1 MKKTILTTIIVLF
14 SLILPIAVQA
24 QTLYESRVSVGGK
37 VGMTMSKTMFA
48 PSVQQ
53 AMLSGFT
60 AGVTFRYAEEKN
72 FGLLAEFNITQRGWK
87 EDFEEYP
94 FEYSRQLT
102 YLQIPIMTHI
112 TFGSTKVKGFFNA
125 GPEFGY
131 MIGESVTANFNVNDY
146 ANVDGFQ
153 IVNRHNEQL
162 VLPIKNKLD
171 YGISAGAG
179 IEFIAKRKHSF
190 MLEGRFY
197 YGLGNIFGSRKKDAF
212 SASTSMSI
220 MITLGYMYR
229 LK

>member
-1 MKKTILTTIIVLF
+1 MKKLSIITLFILISVVATK
-14 SLILPIAVQA
+14 A

-37 VGMTMSKTMFA
+37 AGVTLSKTMFA
-48 PSVQQ
+48 PAVKQT
-53 AMLSGFT
+53 MLMGYT

-72 FGLLAEFNITQRGWK
+72 FGLLAEVNVAQRGWK
-87 EDFEEYP
+87 ENFEEFP
-94 FEYSRQLT
+94 FEYTRQLT

-112 TFGSTKVKGFFNA
+112 TFGNTKVKGFFNA
-125 GPEFGY
+125 GPEVGF
-131 MIGESVTANFNVNDY
+131 MIGESVTSNFEVNDY
-146 ANVDGFQ
+146 ANIQGFP
-153 IVNRHNEQL
+153 IINRHNEQL
-162 VLPIKNKLD
+162 VLPIKNSID

-179 IEFIAKRKHSF
+179 IELIAKRKHSF
-190 MLEGRFY
+190 LLEGRFY

>member
-1 MKKTILTTIIVLF
+1 MKKLSIITIYFIICLTAPFVGK
-14 SLILPIAVQA
+14 A

-37 VGMTMSKTMFA
+37 IGMTLSKTMFA

-53 AMLSGFT
+53 SMLSGYT
-60 AGVTFRYAEEKN
+60 AGISFRYAEEKT
-72 FGLLAEFNITQRGWK
+72 FGLLAEINVAQRGWK
-87 EDFEEYP
+87 EDFEEFP
-94 FEYSRQLT
+94 FKYSRQLT

-112 TFGSTKVKGFFNA
+112 SFGSTKVKGFFNA
-125 GPEFGY
+125 GPEVGF
-131 MIGESVTANFNVNDY
+131 MIGESVTSNFNVNDY
-146 ANVDGFQ
+146 TNIEGFP
-153 IVNRHNEQL
+153 IINRHNEQL
-162 VLPIKNKLD
+162 VLPIKNKID

>member
-1 MKKTILTTIIVLF
+1 MKKLSIITLFILISV
-14 SLILPIAVQA
+14 AVTKA

-37 VGMTMSKTMFA
+37 VGMTLSKTMFA
-48 PSVQQ
+48 PAVKQS
-53 AMLSGFT
+53 MLMGYT

-72 FGLLAEFNITQRGWK
+72 FGLLAEVNVAQRGWK
-87 EDFEEYP
+87 ENFEEFP
-94 FEYSRQLT
+94 FEYTRQLT

-112 TFGSTKVKGFFNA
+112 TFGNTKVKGFFNA
-125 GPEFGY
+125 GPEVGF
-131 MIGESVTANFNVNDY
+131 MIGESVTSNFDVNDY
-146 ANVDGFQ
+146 ANIQGFP
-153 IVNRHNEQL
+153 IINRHNEQL
-162 VLPIKNKLD
+162 VLPIKNSID

-179 IEFIAKRKHSF
+179 IELIAKRKHSF
-190 MLEGRFY
+190 LLEGRFY

>member
-1 MKKTILTTIIVLF
+1 MKKINVITIFFLLCFVA
-14 SLILPIAVQA
+14 PIAIKA
-24 QTLYESRVSVGGK
+24 QTLYESRVSIGGK
-37 VGMTMSKTMFA
+37 AGVTLSNTMFA
-48 PSVQQ
+48 PSVKQK
-53 AMLSGFT
+53 MLMGYT

-72 FGLLAEFNITQRGWK
+72 FGLLAEFNLTQRGWK

-112 TFGSTKVKGFFNA
+112 CFGNTKMKGFFNA
-125 GPEFGY
+125 GPEFGF
-131 MIGESVTANFNVNDY
+131 MIGESVTSNFDVNDY
-146 ANVDGFQ
+146 SNIQGFP
-153 IVNRHNEQL
+153 ITNRHNEQL
-162 VLPIKNKLD
+162 VLPIKNKID

-179 IEFIAKRKHSF
+179 IEFIAKHKHSF

>member
-1 MKKTILTTIIVLF
+1 MKKLSIITIYFIICLTAPFVGK
-14 SLILPIAVQA
+14 A

-37 VGMTMSKTMFA
+37 VGMTLSKTMFA

-53 AMLSGFT
+53 SMLSGYT
-60 AGVTFRYAEEKN
+60 AGISFRYAEEKT
-72 FGLLAEFNITQRGWK
+72 FGLLAEINVAQRGWK
-87 EDFEEYP
+87 EDFEEFP
-94 FEYSRQLT
+94 FKYSRQLT

-112 TFGSTKVKGFFNA
+112 SFGSTKVKGFFNA
-125 GPEFGY
+125 GPEVGF
-131 MIGESVTANFNVNDY
+131 MIGESVTSNFNVNDY
-146 ANVDGFQ
+146 TNIEGFP
-153 IVNRHNEQL
+153 IINRHNEQL
-162 VLPIKNKLD
+162 VLPIKNKID

-197 YGLGNIFGSRKKDAF
+197 YGLGNIFGSRKKDTF